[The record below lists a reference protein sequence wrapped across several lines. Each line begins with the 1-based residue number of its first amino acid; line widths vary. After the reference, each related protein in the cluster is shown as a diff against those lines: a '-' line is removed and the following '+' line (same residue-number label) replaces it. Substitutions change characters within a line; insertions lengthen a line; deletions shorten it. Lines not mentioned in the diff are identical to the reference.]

1 MLNDRDSFRS
11 FIQKMIEQIEIAKN
25 KIKIWSFLRVT
36 SMPVFCVI
44 RRSVGRAERPFDSP
58 QKNMF

>member
-25 KIKIWSFLRVT
+25 KKKYG
-36 SMPVFCVI
+36 
-44 RRSVGRAERPFDSP
+44 RSYE
-58 QKNMF
+58 